1 MRNILI
7 AILLLVAAVPAN
19 ADSGCTTADLIGL
32 GVNNYQAEALG
43 CDALHGDVLPSTD
56 GTFDL
61 GSSSY
66 EWQDLHVDGTANLDA
81 AVITTLTYT
90 KSITLTFNAFNA
102 AAGATAGWTAPTGLD
117 KALLVC
123 PASQTAATAV
133 VPVTGLWV
141 GDVITAVKITGQV
154 ESAGN
159 TATVDADLR
168 KLTPAAAGTADAS
181 IGAITQIS
189 KTADYAIAD
198 SKTLAAAETVASGEA
213 FYVLLTATTAASTDV
228 EISTIELTV
237 TRTF

>member
-1 MRNILI
+1 MKKVLL
-7 AILLLVAAVPAN
+7 AVLLLVAAPAF

-32 GVNNYQAEALG
+32 GINSYQAEALG
-43 CDALHGDVLPSTD
+43 CDALHGDVKPSTD
-56 GTFDL
+56 GTYDL

-66 EWQDLHVDGTANLDA
+66 EWQDLHVDGTAYIDDMS
-81 AVITTLTYT
+81 YT
-90 KSITLTFNAFNA
+90 ESITLTFNAFNSV
-102 AAGATAGWTAPTGLD
+102 AGTTAGWTPPTGLN

-133 VPVTGLWV
+133 IPVSGLQI
-141 GDVITAVKITGQV
+141 GDVITAFKITGQV

-159 TATVDADLR
+159 TATLDADLR

-189 KTADYAIAD
+189 KTADYAVAD

-213 FYVLLTATTAASTDV
+213 FYVLLKATTAASTDIEVSTV
-228 EISTIELTV
+228 EITV
-237 TRTF
+237 TRTY

>member
-1 MRNILI
+1 MKSIILAV
-7 AILLLVAAVPAN
+7 AILFTAGIAQ

-32 GVNNYQAEALG
+32 GVNSYQAEALG

-56 GTFDL
+56 GTYDL

-66 EWQDLHVDGTANLDA
+66 EWQDIHIDGTAYIDSLS
-81 AVITTLTYT
+81 YT
-90 KSITLTFNAFNA
+90 NSITITFNAFNA
-102 AAGATAGWTAPTGLD
+102 EAGATAGWTPPTALN

-133 VPVTGLWV
+133 VPVSGLQV
-141 GDVITAVKITGQV
+141 GDIITAFKITGQV
-154 ESAGN
+154 ESAGG

-213 FYVLLTATTAASTDV
+213 FYVLLTATTAASTDI